1 MCIIHLQMF
10 QKKGLLFFTIITIII
25 YYNFLSITHFK

>member
-10 QKKGLLFFTIITIII
+10 QKKGLLFFTIITII

>member
-10 QKKGLLFFTIITIII
+10 QKKGLLFFTIII
-25 YYNFLSITHFK
+25 YYNFLCITHFK